1 MAHFCWLLKL
11 GFLLLMLAGC
21 RTRPAPFPSRPQSE
35 LIAGNEFLKLF
46 LDHDDQQRSL
56 HSGEQDFEGRAG
68 SPSPSTSPDPRQ
80 RAAAGRS
87 LDLGRNRFRNSLSS
101 GNSQDEQPSDSKQV
115 AKLVTS
121 GSKIV
126 FLEDAPSAG
135 KRKPGSDEVKVVAVS
150 VSSSSKRGP
159 PRISSTG
166 STGGGSDFVN
176 RSHKSELSIEET
188 EPRLGGGDSMD
199 AEGDSLNSASNIQS
213 VLAAPSLAASS
224 SRSFL
229 KNQSEVAEE
238 DGVGTAAGAGLP
250 FQTVIYHDSKQ
261 GRGPQSRSISYSSI
275 SQNVDDLQA
284 WQQSR
289 SGILA
294 EAQRNVSESL
304 KHGHSSEPAKFY
316 SVPSKMYSVPSKFY
330 SEPAKVYSEPAK
342 MYGQPEKVYSEPSKV
357 YGQPSKFYSEPAKV
371 YSQPSKV
378 YGEPAKTYWPQTL
391 TTTAAPPPGSTSAPA
406 ATTSSTTEKPLAPTT
421 FTPLR
426 SRPRPAIV
434 SRIAFGEAQS
444 TSTTTAAP
452 PSGTAA
458 TSSSTAAPL
467 ASRATTVKP
476 PGSSTRP
483 TTWQHHYHGYNHQ
496 QQQQQQQQHQ
506 QQQPAHPTR
515 RVLFNLDKLPYDL
528 LNAPQPYPL
537 EPILSKHS
545 SPSHYHQQHQQQQHE
560 PQQQQQHQSPCWEQ
574 QRQHSSPPHQ
584 HSNQNAKG
592 LPNRDLVKCV
602 SKFAHQHGAAASAAD
617 PSAPSSSGSGGGYSY
632 SSSSSSTSSS
642 SSSSS
647 SSAGSSVPKQP
658 HLHQQQH
665 QQAQKQHFTT
675 ERPELYTP
683 TSEQNYEIEE
693 SVSVMTNG
701 RAHGPQ
707 GGAGGASG
715 AGSAVGQATTP
726 ASPAQAQ
733 AQAQAST
740 TASGRGINRGRG
752 SVVYNANAN
761 DYSDDEGEAGE
772 AGDGGSEGPESPD
785 DEDKVAYVVEG
796 RNYRKYRVEEKTDDG
811 FIVGEYGVVDHND
824 GNLWGVR
831 YTADSTINR
840 SLIQKALLTFLKLK

>member
-1 MAHFCWLLKL
+1 MAHFCWLLRF
-11 GFLLLMLAGC
+11 GFLLLMLSGC
-21 RTRPAPFPSRPQSE
+21 RTRPAPLPGGRQSE

-56 HSGEQDFEGRAG
+56 HSSEQDFEGRAE
-68 SPSPSTSPDPRQ
+68 SPSSSPKPRQ
-80 RAAAGRS
+80 RTATGRS
-87 LDLGRNRFRNSLSS
+87 LDIGRNRYRNSLTS
-101 GNSQDEQPSDSKQV
+101 GNTPDVEQSDSKQV

-126 FLEDAPSAG
+126 FLEDAPNAAKG
-135 KRKPGSDEVKVVAVS
+135 KSSDEVKVVAVS

-159 PRISSTG
+159 SRSSSSGTTG
-166 STGGGSDFVN
+166 SGTDFVN

-188 EPRLGGGDSMD
+188 EPRLAGDSMD
-199 AEGDSLNSASNIQS
+199 SEGDSLNSASNIQS
-213 VLAAPSLAASS
+213 VLAAPLLAASS
-224 SRSFL
+224 THSFL
-229 KNQSEVAEE
+229 KNQSGAAEE
-238 DGVGTAAGAGLP
+238 ETGVGTAAGAGLP
-250 FQTVIYHDSKQ
+250 FQTVIYHDTKQ

-275 SQNVDDLQA
+275 SQNVDDLQT

-391 TTTAAPPPGSTSAPA
+391 TTTAATPVGSTTSSSS
-406 ATTSSTTEKPLAPTT
+406 TTSSTTEKPPLAPTT
-421 FTPLR
+421 FVPLR

-434 SRIAFGEAQS
+434 SRIAFGEAKS
-444 TSTTTAAP
+444 TSTTTAATP
-452 PSGTAA
+452 ASTAA
-458 TSSSTAAPL
+458 TSSSTAATL
-467 ASRATTVKP
+467 ASRVTTVKP
-476 PGSSTRP
+476 PGSSTSVSIRP
-483 TTWQHHYHGYNHQ
+483 TTWQHHYHSYNHQ
-496 QQQQQQQQHQ
+496 Q

-528 LNAPQPYPL
+528 LNAPQPHPL

-545 SPSHYHQQHQQQQHE
+545 SPSNYHQQHQQQQQQHQQHE
-560 PQQQQQHQSPCWEQ
+560 PQQQHRSPCWEQ

-592 LPNRDLVKCV
+592 LPNGDLVKCV
-602 SKFAHQHGAAASAAD
+602 SKFAHQHGAAASVVD
-617 PSAPSSSGSGGGYSY
+617 PSPPSSSGSGGGYSY
-632 SSSSSSTSSS
+632 SSSSTSSS
-642 SSSSS
+642 SSSTSS
-647 SSAGSSVPKQP
+647 STTGSAKQHQA
-658 HLHQQQH
+658 HLQH
-665 QQAQKQHFTT
+665 QQMQHFTT

-701 RAHGPQ
+701 RAHGLQ
-707 GGAGGASG
+707 GGAGSA
-715 AGSAVGQATTP
+715 AGGGGAVGQATTP
-726 ASPAQAQ
+726 AGPVQS
-733 AQAQAST
+733 ST
-740 TASGRGINRGRG
+740 TASSRGINRGRG

-761 DYSDDEGEAGE
+761 DYSDDDGDTT
-772 AGDGGSEGPESPD
+772 GDGGSEGQGLETGD

>member
-11 GFLLLMLAGC
+11 SFLLLMMSGC
-21 RTRPAPFPSRPQSE
+21 RTRPAPLPGGRQSE
-35 LIAGNEFLKLF
+35 IIAGNEFLKLF

-56 HSGEQDFEGRAG
+56 HSGEQEFEGRGESAN
-68 SPSPSTSPDPRQ
+68 PRQ
-80 RAAAGRS
+80 RMATGRS
-87 LDLGRNRFRNSLSS
+87 LNISRSRFRNSLSN
-101 GNSQDEQPSDSKQV
+101 GNGQEAPEKDARQV
-115 AKLVTS
+115 VKLVTT

-126 FLEDAPSAG
+126 FLEDLPKAVKG
-135 KRKPGSDEVKVVAVS
+135 KPSDEVKVVAVS

-159 PRISSTG
+159 STATG
-166 STGGGSDFVN
+166 SGKDFVN

-188 EPRLGGGDSMD
+188 EPRLGGDAMDGGGEVDSQ
-199 AEGDSLNSASNIQS
+199 NSASSIQS
-213 VLAAPSLAASS
+213 VLAAPLLAASAS
-224 SRSFL
+224 SKHSFI
-229 KNQSEVAEE
+229 KNQSEVSEE
-238 DGVGTAAGAGLP
+238 GTGTGTETGTGAGAGLP
-250 FQTVIYHDSKQ
+250 FQTVIYHDTKQ

-304 KHGHSSEPAKFY
+304 KHGHASEPAKFY

-330 SEPAKVYSEPAK
+330 SEPAKVYSEPSK

-371 YSQPSKV
+371 YSQPAKV
-378 YGEPAKTYWPQTL
+378 YGEPAKTYWPQSVTSSTST
-391 TTTAAPPPGSTSAPA
+391 TTTAPPLGSSTLHGGFSTTSSGSSTTTESPPVA
-406 ATTSSTTEKPLAPTT
+406 ATTFVPP
-421 FTPLR
+421 R

-444 TSTTTAAP
+444 TTTTVAA
-452 PSGTAA
+452 TAA
-458 TSSSTAAPL
+458 TSGSTTTPAAVAGRVTTVRPASST
-467 ASRATTVKP
+467 VK
-476 PGSSTRP
+476 P
-483 TTWQHHYHGYNHQ
+483 TTWQHHYHSYNHQ
-496 QQQQQQQQHQ
+496 QQQQQQQQ
-506 QQQPAHPTR
+506 AHPTR

-528 LNAPQPYPL
+528 LNAPQPHLL

-545 SPSHYHQQHQQQQHE
+545 SPSYNHQQHQQQQ
-560 PQQQQQHQSPCWEQ
+560 QQQHPCWE
-574 QRQHSSPPHQ
+574 QRQHSSLPHQ

-592 LPNRDLVKCV
+592 LPNRDLVKCI
-602 SKFAHQHGAAASAAD
+602 SKFAHQHGASASASAPASPVD
-617 PSAPSSSGSGGGYSY
+617 PSATSTGTGYSY
-632 SSSSSSTSSS
+632 SSSSSSSTSSS
-642 SSSSS
+642 SSSSTS
-647 SSAGSSVPKQP
+647 
-658 HLHQQQH
+658 LRTQQQPQH
-665 QQAQKQHFTT
+665 QQHFTT

-701 RAHGPQ
+701 RAHGLQ
-707 GGAGGASG
+707 GGGAGSGSGVGAGAGGA
-715 AGSAVGQATTP
+715 VATTP
-726 ASPAQAQ
+726 VSP
-733 AQAQAST
+733 T
-740 TASGRGINRGRG
+740 TTTSAASGRGINRGRG

-761 DYSDDEGEAGE
+761 DYSDGTETEGES
-772 AGDGGSEGPESPD
+772 DGGGSDSADE

>member
-1 MAHFCWLLKL
+1 MAHFGWLLKF
-11 GFLLLMLAGC
+11 GFLLLMLSGC
-21 RTRPAPFPSRPQSE
+21 WTRPAPFPGGRQSE

-56 HSGEQDFEGRAG
+56 HSSEQDFEGRAE
-68 SPSPSTSPDPRQ
+68 SPSSSPNPRQ
-80 RAAAGRS
+80 RSATGRS
-87 LDLGRNRFRNSLSS
+87 LDVGRNRYRNSLSS
-101 GNSQDEQPSDSKQV
+101 GNNHDEEQPNSKQV

-126 FLEDAPSAG
+126 FLEDAPNAL
-135 KRKPGSDEVKVVAVS
+135 KRKSSDEVKVVAVS

-159 PRISSTG
+159 SKSTPSSATG
-166 STGGGSDFVN
+166 SGSDFVN

-188 EPRLGGGDSMD
+188 EPRLAADSID
-199 AEGDSLNSASNIQS
+199 VEGDSLNSASNIQS
-213 VLAAPSLAASS
+213 VLAAPLLAATSAH
-224 SRSFL
+224 SFL
-229 KNQSEVAEE
+229 KNQSEVDNEE
-238 DGVGTAAGAGLP
+238 AGKGTGAGAGLP
-250 FQTVIYHDSKQ
+250 FQTVIYHDTKQ

-357 YGQPSKFYSEPAKV
+357 YGQPSKFYSEPSKV

-391 TTTAAPPPGSTSAPA
+391 TTTAATPLGSTSSAPA
-406 ATTSSTTEKPLAPTT
+406 STTSSSSTEKPLTPTT
-421 FTPLR
+421 FVPLR

-444 TSTTTAAP
+444 TSTTTAAT
-452 PSGTAA
+452 PSSTAA
-458 TSSSTAAPL
+458 TSISSAATL
-467 ASRATTVKP
+467 ASRVTTVKP
-476 PGSSTRP
+476 PSTGSIRP
-483 TTWQHHYHGYNHQ
+483 TTWQHHYHSYNHQ
-496 QQQQQQQQHQ
+496 QQQQQHPQQ
-506 QQQPAHPTR
+506 AHPTR

-528 LNAPQPYPL
+528 LNAPQPHPL

-545 SPSHYHQQHQQQQHE
+545 SPSNYHQQHQQQQQPHQQHE
-560 PQQQQQHQSPCWEQ
+560 QQQQHQRPCWEQ

-584 HSNQNAKG
+584 HSNQNAKR

-602 SKFAHQHGAAASAAD
+602 SKFAHQHGAAAASVVD
-617 PSAPSSSGSGGGYSY
+617 PSPPSSSGSGGGYSY
-632 SSSSSSTSSS
+632 SSSSTSSS

-647 SSAGSSVPKQP
+647 SSAAKQQQQQQ
-658 HLHQQQH
+658 QQQH
-665 QQAQKQHFTT
+665 QHQQMQHFTT

-701 RAHGPQ
+701 RAHGLQ
-707 GGAGGASG
+707 GGAGSAAA
-715 AGSAVGQATTP
+715 AGGSVVQATTP
-726 ASPAQAQ
+726 ASPLVQS
-733 AQAQAST
+733 ST
-740 TASGRGINRGRG
+740 TASSRGINRGRG

-761 DYSDDEGEAGE
+761 DYSDDDGDTTGGE
-772 AGDGGSEGPESPD
+772 AGDSGSEGPETPD